1 MLTKKFSKQGQRVKV
16 DFELPD
22 AIAASAHTAYLV
34 GDFNDWNET
43 ATPLKKLKGPRF
55 KVTVE
60 LDLNREY
67 AFRYLVNGI
76 DWHNDPEADRY
87 VDNPFGGHNS
97 VVDTH
102 PLEG

>member
-1 MLTKKFSKQGQRVKV
+1 MLTKKYLKKGRCKV
-16 DFELPD
+16 DFELPEV
-22 AIAASAHTAYLV
+22 IATAAQTASLV

-43 ATPLKKLKGPRF
+43 ATPMTKLKGGRF
-55 KVTVE
+55 KVTVD
-60 LDLNREY
+60 LDLDREY

-102 PLEG
+102 PLAG